1 MPDYPTMRKPVI
13 SLGVAVTLAATA
25 VLDPLPALA
34 APEAPAPAAQPDSGS
49 STGAIIGGV
58 VGTLALAAAGAGAA
72 CWAMQQGF
80 IPNPAPQFIPCHPP
94 KQVIPTPQPAPA
106 APAPQPVP
114 APQPAP
120 APRPAPA
127 PAPRP
132 AAAPTPAKAY
142 PNCRAVWNDLGRPIR
157 SNEPG
162 YGSHLDRDGDGVG
175 CEKRP
180 K

>member
-1 MPDYPTMRKPVI
+1 MK
-13 SLGVAVTLAATA
+13 
-25 VLDPLPALA
+25 
-34 APEAPAPAAQPDSGS
+34 
-49 STGAIIGGV
+49 
-58 VGTLALAAAGAGAA
+58 
-72 CWAMQQGF
+72 QGI
-80 IPNPAPQFIPCHPP
+80 IPNPAPQLIPCHPAA
-94 KQVIPTPQPAPA
+94 KPAPA
-106 APAPQPVP
+106 PA
-114 APQPAP
+114 PAP

-132 AAAPTPAKAY
+132 APAPAPRPAPAPAPAPRPAAASKSY

-157 SNEPG
+157 RGEAG